1 MFPIPGV
8 TTGGPTFPLSPI
20 ILAPVPRTGPLGD
33 GSPLTAN
40 DTLLTFNWID
50 KLASTM
56 NLTNSENQ
64 AYETL
69 LGEDLIQILADAMED
84 SDVEIIDVKKEVN
97 ETLQAEDLIHI
108 LEDAMEDSD
117 VEIIDVGD
125 PAGKT
130 CLKNQ

>member
-1 MFPIPGV
+1 
-8 TTGGPTFPLSPI
+8 
-20 ILAPVPRTGPLGD
+20 
-33 GSPLTAN
+33 
-40 DTLLTFNWID
+40 
-50 KLASTM
+50 M